1 MNSKNAKIHLETK
14 KNIFL
19 ACRGSFGFLIL
30 DE

>member
-1 MNSKNAKIHLETK
+1 MNSKNAKIHLET